1 MLWESSG
8 PPGQLSQEFGSSRSG
23 RELGAVLLEPP
34 STSSTVVSGR
44 GLCDGLSP
52 REEGLRGMEDSLAGG
67 LPLSVFPNP
76 MSTRLVVIARHAVIK
91 WHFCQILNVK
101 GIYKIS
107 KILEQSVCNL
117 QSP

>member
-8 PPGQLSQEFGSSRSG
+8 PPGHLSQEFGSSGSG

-44 GLCDGLSP
+44 GP
-52 REEGLRGMEDSLAGG
+52 REEGLRGMQDSLVGG

-91 WHFCQILNVK
+91 WHFCQIPNVK

-107 KILEQSVCNL
+107 KILGQSVCNL